1 MNVESKKM
9 TYRELIRS
17 ILESVQNLDQT
28 FHIAILERESI
39 GNSVTRS
46 IDYEVSYFSYGTNK
60 W

>member
-1 MNVESKKM
+1 M

-17 ILESVQNLDQT
+17 ILESVPDLDKT